1 MLPTPSTSHVD
12 VNRVY
17 EPAED
22 SFLLLD
28 TLSSAAESSFLKDRF
43 GPDLE
48 STKGVGQNVS
58 PLVMEVGVGSGV
70 VLAFLTRH
78 ANAILGTSNLVSLGV
93 DINQYACKASGQSVD
108 LACRGLSYGSRDGS
122 ESLTT
127 GLFLTSISGD
137 LTSAV
142 RPGAVDILIFNP
154 PYVPTSAVPQAIQP
168 AGDIVDGEKGTNADE
183 DANLISMSYAGG
195 IDGMEVTD
203 RLLEQLPLVL
213 NAGRG
218 VAYILLCAQNRPRDV
233 AQRIRQWGSL
243 WTVDIVGRSGKQGG
257 WEKLQILRICR
268 RS

>member
-28 TLSSAAESSFLKDRF
+28 TLSSVAESSFLKDRF
-43 GPDLE
+43 GVDLE
-48 STKGVGQNVS
+48 SAKDAGQSVS
-58 PLVMEVGVGSGV
+58 PLVVEVGVGSGV

-78 ANAILGTSNLVSLGV
+78 ANAILGTSSLMSLGV
-93 DINQYACKASGQSVD
+93 DINQYACKASGQTVD

-122 ESLTT
+122 DSLTT
-127 GLFLTSISGD
+127 GLFLTSINGD
-137 LTSAV
+137 LTSAI
-142 RPGAVDILIFNP
+142 RPGAVDLLIFNP
-154 PYVPTSAVPQAIQP
+154 PYVPTPAVPQAIQP
-168 AGDIVDGEKGTNADE
+168 AGDIVEGGKRREADE
-183 DANLISMSYAGG
+183 DANLVSLSYAGG
-195 IDGMEVTD
+195 TDGMEVTD

-213 NAGRG
+213 NIGRG
-218 VAYILLCAQNRPRDV
+218 VAYILLCAQNRPQEV

-243 WTVDIVGRSGKQGG
+243 WTVDVVGQSGKQGG

-268 RS
+268 SS